1 MSAQLTKRRRLCFSK
16 LTRNA
21 ERIGKAVRITAA
33 GFPIA
38 YCLFGQSAVPD
49 PSKTINNKVA
59 IDLMT
64 MLLDQS
70 GTKFLL

>member
-1 MSAQLTKRRRLCFSK
+1 MSAQLTKRRRLCFSR

-33 GFPIA
+33 GFPIT

-49 PSKTINNKVA
+49 PSKTINNNVA